1 MEKTVRLEQ
10 VVNSR
15 ILTMISILVTL
26 NLLGQDKIEGK
37 YCLDYDLKI
46 YSECIILY
54 EDYTF
59 DMTFGEHIN
68 KKSKLQGM
76 WTYTNTILKLN
87 FKEPHYN
94 DSYKILVSESNNESD
109 SVRVNFQIKDF
120 KSGPMLGVNLIIKQK
135 GVTLET
141 DANGSLELFFKKNDS
156 ILYGYTEYLGYHN
169 SYFSFDLKSNKM
181 IEIYIDEFDI
191 NELKYGDNLK
201 LEYGQNSLY
210 MINENGKKIK
220 WVKNK

>member
-10 VVNSR
+10 IVNSR
-15 ILTMISILVTL
+15 ILTMISVLVTL
-26 NLLGQDKIEGK
+26 NLFGQDIIEGK
-37 YCLDYDLKI
+37 YCLDYDLKS

-59 DMTFGEHIN
+59 DMTFGEHVN

-76 WTYTNTILKLN
+76 WTYTNTILSLN

-94 DSYKILVSESNNESD
+94 DSYKILVSESQEESD

-120 KSGPMLGVNLIIKQK
+120 NSGPMLGVNLIIKQK

-141 DANGSLELFFKKNDS
+141 DANGNLELFFKKKDS
-156 ILYGYTEYLGYHN
+156 TLYGYTEYVGYHD
-169 SYFSFDLKSNKM
+169 SHFSFDLKTNKM
-181 IEIYIDEFDI
+181 IEIYIDEYNT

-201 LEYGQNSLY
+201 LKYNQNSLFT
-210 MINENGKKIK
+210 INDNGKKIK
-220 WVKNK
+220 WVKND